1 MRRVT
6 MDMEIKD
13 RFTKLWRKYFH
24 NAELPITFYYSHTEG
39 SAELVKP
46 GSLARCLI
54 GALGE
59 VRKGRSLAFGADSV
73 RCSGGRKYLGFAS
86 DIMPDFEYFL
96 SCGIPGK
103 MEGERYKK
111 SPQLVKEVMKNWPHF
126 EAPAPLVIFKRWDN
140 LEKEDNPEVVI
151 FFAQVD
157 VLAGLFTLVNFDQ
170 AEPEGAFAPMGS
182 GCSSIV
188 SYPYLEKDSP
198 NPRAVIGMFDISAR
212 PYLEKDRLSFS
223 LPMARF
229 ITMMDNMEES
239 FLITSSWKKLRKR
252 ID

>member
-1 MRRVT
+1 MPV
-6 MDMEIKD
+6 DMEIKD
-13 RFTKLWRKYFH
+13 RFSELWRKYFR
-24 NAELPITFYYSHTEG
+24 NAELPITFYYSQREG

-54 GALGE
+54 GALGK
-59 VRKGRSLAFGADSV
+59 VRKGRSLAFGAHSV
-73 RCSGGRKYLGFAS
+73 GCAGGRRYLGFTRG
-86 DIMPDFEYFL
+86 IMRNFEYFL

-111 SPQLVKEVMKNWPHF
+111 SPKLVKEVMKNWPNF
-126 EAPAPLVIFKRWDN
+126 KAPAPFVIFKRWDN

-151 FFAQVD
+151 FFAQDD
-157 VLAGLFTLVNFDQ
+157 VLAGLFTLANFDQ
-170 AEPEGAFAPMGS
+170 AKPEGAFAPMGS

-212 PYLEKDRLSFS
+212 PYLQKDMLSFS
-223 LPMARF
+223 MPMAKL
-229 ITMMDNMEES
+229 ITMMDNMEDS
-239 FLITSSWKKLRKR
+239 FLITDSWKKLQKR
-252 ID
+252 IS